1 MHSILF
7 KQLQKVQFF
16 WVCLKSSGFE
26 TDFLLFSESNKVIKN
41 YWKRQKHFFF
51 VETGKKKIVV
61 IYPKSI
67 KLFHDKVELKNPEF
81 AIEKEGEDEAW
92 QYSATG
98 TAMVSGMFT

>member
-1 MHSILF
+1 M
-7 KQLQKVQFF
+7 
-16 WVCLKSSGFE
+16 
-26 TDFLLFSESNKVIKN
+26 LLSESNKVIKN
-41 YWKRQKHFFF
+41 HPKRQKHFFF

-81 AIEKEGEDEAW
+81 AIEKEGKGEVW

-98 TAMVSGMFT
+98 TAMVSGKFTKS